1 MKKYITLLLFTSISF
16 GQNYVPGQILIQAK
30 PGVEI
35 DELKIGLD
43 ENRFQVVKPLM
54 KRANIYLIKMLD
66 LSITESNGLKEIK
79 ENPWIQNA
87 QLNHYVNQRQTFPDD
102 PSFTSQWGMH
112 NTGQSGGLEDAD
124 IDAPEAWDLTTGG
137 VNALGDEIV
146 VAIVDGGCLLSHND
160 LNDNLWINEDEIPGN
175 GIDDD
180 NDGYVDDI
188 NGWNAYNSNGSI
200 SSDGHGTHVAGI
212 VGAEGN
218 NGSMVAGVNWDVK
231 LMIIMGSSGN
241 TSTVLEAYG
250 YALDQRALYNET
262 NGEEGAF
269 VVATNSSFGVDFAD
283 CTSGNYP
290 LWDEAYTAMGEAG
303 ILSAAATIN
312 ANQNVD
318 NIGDVPT
325 GCTSDYLVTVT
336 NTNRHDQK
344 ASAGYGVESIDLG
357 APGSSILSTYSNGST
372 SSLSGTSMATPHV
385 AGAIGFLHAAMTAGF
400 CELQKDDP
408 GEGALILKSMILDG
422 TDVISSLENITVS
435 GGRLNLNNSSILV
448 SEFMASDSLDPNPVT
463 DLTGDGSG
471 GTVIQ
476 LSWVNPTSLFGGD
489 TIPDYENDLYR
500 DGSWIESTVSGI
512 TNYVDTPVYPGTI
525 YEYTVITRLVEND
538 STSVPVTLSVAAE
551 AGDCQLGD
559 PNMDGIINV
568 MDMIKTLQFI
578 MEWDIPTPNEFCATD
593 VDFDN
598 TITVYDLML
607 ISDIIL
613 GR

>member
-30 PGVEI
+30 PGVKI

-146 VAIVDGGCLLSHND
+146 VAIVDGGCMISHND
-160 LNDNLWINEDEIPGN
+160 LDDNIWVNTDEIPGN
-175 GIDDD
+175 GVDDD

-231 LMIIMGSSGN
+231 LMIVMGSSGN
-241 TSTVLEAYG
+241 TSTVIEAYG
-250 YALDQRALYNET
+250 YILDQRVLYNET

-269 VVATNSSFGVDFAD
+269 VVATNSSFGVDNAD
-283 CTSGNYP
+283 CTTGNYP

-318 NIGDVPT
+318 NSGDVPT

-344 ASAGYGVESIDLG
+344 ASAGYGAISIDLG
-357 APGSSILSTYSNGST
+357 APGSSILSTYNNGST

-385 AGAIGFLHAAMTAGF
+385 AGAVGFLHSVMTSGF
-400 CELQKDDP
+400 SQFQFNSP
-408 GEGALILKSMILDG
+408 GEGALALKSMIMEG
-422 TDVISSLENITVS
+422 TDVISALENITVS
-435 GGRLNLNNSSILV
+435 GGRLNLFNSAMLV
-448 SEFMASDSLDPNPVT
+448 SQFMASDSLDPNPIT
-463 DLTGDGSG
+463 NFTGDGSG

-476 LSWVNPTSLFGGD
+476 LSWENPISLFGGD
-489 TIPDYENDLYR
+489 TISDFINDLYR
-500 DGSWIESTVSGI
+500 DGTLIESTEAGI
-512 TNYVDTPVYPGTI
+512 TNFVDTPVFPGTF
-525 YEYTVITRLVEND
+525 YEYTVITRLIEND
-538 STSVPVTLSVAAE
+538 STSVPVNLIVVAE
-551 AGDCQLGD
+551 SGDCQLGD
-559 PNMDGIINV
+559 PNMDDIINV
-568 MDMIKTLQFI
+568 MDIIATLRFI
-578 MEWDIPTPNEFCATD
+578 MEWENPTPNEFCAAD

-598 TITVYDLML
+598 TITVYDLLL

-613 GR
+613 GD